1 MSAVYRARHIRTNR
15 TVAVK
20 VLSPALTTDDEY
32 RARFLEEAQRASRV
46 DEPHIIDVYDAD
58 EEAGRLYLAMRFVEG
73 GDLSSMLKRDGPLPP
88 DRAVRLIEQVA
99 SALDAAHGQG
109 LVHRDVKPGNIL
121 IGPNEHIYLS
131 DFGVAKAQTGRALTQ
146 TGMFIGSPDYA
157 SPEQWEGQRDVDGR
171 ADQYALAGVFHEC
184 LTGARPYERDS
195 MTGLMYAHLQLPPPH
210 ITEVRPDLPMGLDA
224 VIIRAMAKDRAA
236 RFPSCGDFALAARSA
251 VAAGGAPETQVAG
264 PATILAGEQTVAS
277 APTPTPTPAPAQ
289 PPVSSPTQLSTTP
302 EAPTPVH
309 EPTPPPHAPVP
320 PAPSGGRKG
329 WLIGGVAALALL
341 AIAGV
346 IAAVLL
352 TRGDDEPNAAT
363 TQTTTTQTTA
373 TTTTTSTVD
382 GSAAFSDPPNLFRAV
397 QRDGSNAAFSNAA
410 YAFFVNVANQPLISV
425 ADREA
430 PADVRMTVDV
440 TGGGSSDFGASLL
453 CRYQGSDDYYL
464 LAIASDSRY
473 NVVKYVDGEPQSLQ
487 GGFKTS
493 SAVRSGGA
501 TNEVEATCEGSDPV
515 DLTLVVNGTRVAR
528 ITDSDSPYTGGT
540 VGLRVG
546 TTEPPVSV
554 QFENLVM
561 AAA

>member
-1 MSAVYRARHIRTNR
+1 MYRARHVRTNR

-20 VLSPALTTDDEY
+20 VLSPGLTMDEEY

-73 GDLSSMLKRDGPLPP
+73 GDLSSLLKREGPLPP

-99 SALDAAHGQG
+99 SALDAAHAQE

-210 ITEVRPDLPMGLDA
+210 ISEVRPDLPIGLDG
-224 VIIRAMAKDRAA
+224 VITRAMAKDRGE
-236 RFPSCGDFALAARSA
+236 RYPSCRDFAVEARAALET
-251 VAAGGAPETQVAG
+251 GGAPETRLAG
-264 PATILAGEQTVAS
+264 PATVLAGEPTVAG
-277 APTPTPTPAPAQ
+277 TPTPVPVPV
-289 PPVSSPTQLSTTP
+289 PPVSSPTQVSSTPDAT
-302 EAPTPVH
+302 TPVH
-309 EPTPPPHAPVP
+309 EPVPPTPPP
-320 PAPSGGRKG
+320 PAPPQPGGRKG
-329 WLIGGVAALALL
+329 WLIGGLAAVALVVAG
-341 AIAGV
+341 AIA
-346 IAAVLL
+346 AFLL
-352 TRGDDEPNAAT
+352 TRGDDEPETVT
-363 TQTTTTQTTA
+363 TSPTTQTTA
-373 TTTTTSTVD
+373 TTSTVD

-397 QRDGSNAAFSNAA
+397 ERDGSNAAFSNAA
-410 YAFFVNVANQPLISV
+410 YAFFVDVANQPLISV

-430 PADVRMTVDV
+430 PADVRVTVDV
-440 TGGGSSDFGASLL
+440 TGGGSTDFGASVL
-453 CRYQGSDDYYL
+453 CRYQGSTDYYL
-464 LAIASDSRY
+464 LAIASGRRY

-487 GGFKTS
+487 GGFRTS
-493 SAVRSGGA
+493 NAVRPGGA
-501 TNEVEATCEGSDPV
+501 TNEVEATCEGSDTV

-528 ITDSDSPYTGGT
+528 VSDSDSPHNGGT

-546 TTEPPVSV
+546 TIEPPVSI
-554 QFENLVM
+554 QFENFVM

>member
-1 MSAVYRARHIRTNR
+1 MSAVYRARHVRTNR

-20 VLSPALTTDDEY
+20 VLSPGLTTDEEY

-73 GDLSSMLKRDGPLPP
+73 GDLSSLLRRDGPLPP

-210 ITEVRPDLPMGLDA
+210 ITEVRPDLPRGLDA
-224 VIIRAMAKDRAA
+224 VIIRAMAKDRTA
-236 RFPSCGDFALAARSA
+236 RFPSCGDFALAARGA
-251 VAAGGAPETQVAG
+251 VAAGSAPETQVAG
-264 PATILAGEQTVAS
+264 PSTILAGGQTVAS
-277 APTPTPTPAPAQ
+277 APTPAPAP
-289 PPVSSPTQLSTTP
+289 PPVSSPTQLSSTP

-309 EPTPPPHAPVP
+309 EPTPPPHSPVP

-341 AIAGV
+341 AVAGV

-363 TQTTTTQTTA
+363 TQRTTQTTA
-373 TTTTTSTVD
+373 TTGTATVD

-397 QRDGSNAAFSNAA
+397 ERDGSNAMFSNAA
-410 YAFFVNVANQPLISV
+410 YAFFVNAANQPLISV

-430 PADVRMTVDV
+430 PADVRITVDV
-440 TGGGSSDFGASLL
+440 TGGGSSDFGASVL
-453 CRYQGSDDYYL
+453 CRYQGSGDYYL
-464 LAIASDSRY
+464 LAIASDGRY
-473 NVVKYVDGEPQSLQ
+473 NVVKYAGGEPGSLQ

-493 SAVRSGGA
+493 SAVQPDGA
-501 TNEVEATCEGSDPV
+501 TNHVEATCQGSDPV

-528 ITDSDSPYTGGT
+528 ITDSDSPHTGGT

-546 TTEPPVSV
+546 TTEPPVSI
-554 QFENLVM
+554 QFENFVM